1 MPFQISI
8 LDIVDIVLVA
18 LIMFQLYRLIR
29 GTAAFSIF
37 LAIFLIYLSWLVA
50 KTLNMELITALLG
63 QVIGVGVIAL
73 IVVFQPEVRRFL
85 LVLGNRYISRS
96 RFSLGRFFSSVKDET
111 DTAGMAQEIVRAC
124 ESMAAKRTGALIVIG
139 RKSSLDI
146 YSEGGE
152 ILKSRVS
159 SELLETIFFKNAPLH
174 DGAVLIEGGQILAAR
189 CPLPMSDQ
197 VSIPPH
203 FGMRHRAAVGMS
215 EHTDSIVVVVSEE
228 TGHITVVI
236 TGEIRENITP
246 NELRNVLLTSKL
258 K

>member
-1 MPFQISI
+1 MPFQIAI

-37 LAIFLIYLSWLVA
+37 LAIFLIYLSWLLA

-159 SELLETIFFKNAPLH
+159 SELLETIFFKNTPLH

-215 EHTDSIVVVVSEE
+215 EHTDAIVVVVSEE